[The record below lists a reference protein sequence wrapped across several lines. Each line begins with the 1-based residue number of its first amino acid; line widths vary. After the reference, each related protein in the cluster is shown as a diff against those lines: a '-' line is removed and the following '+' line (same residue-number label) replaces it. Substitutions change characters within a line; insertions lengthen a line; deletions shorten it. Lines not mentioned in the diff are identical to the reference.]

1 MLRQEVEDLQK
12 AYNKERED
20 KLEIIRQCLN
30 QLSGIDTDI
39 TSLEGQIFDAKMLIS
54 KALEQVNLINEDV
67 YDSTITINTTF
78 SSHGR
83 SLSMGNLHTSPTS
96 PMVIND
102 SVSSKFSPK
111 LSSTREPKFF
121 KTLHSKRE
129 AARSN
134 PSRFQRNE
142 PFIPSQFIYESSLPL
157 MSSSNDSIER
167 VVNVKKRPKRRVKKA
182 NTT

>member
-1 MLRQEVEDLQK
+1 MSRKQTTSEKLKRKEEEILMLRQEVEDLQK

-96 PMVIND
+96 PMRSRKIK
-102 SVSSKFSPK
+102 SFKVSK
-111 LSSTREPKFF
+111 E
-121 KTLHSKRE
+121 
-129 AARSN
+129 
-134 PSRFQRNE
+134 
-142 PFIPSQFIYESSLPL
+142 
-157 MSSSNDSIER
+157 
-167 VVNVKKRPKRRVKKA
+167 
-182 NTT
+182 